1 MRRKTENRR
10 SRRDGFDNPCTLGDL
25 AMKRRHFLMILS
37 GALVLGP
44 QAAHGQPPVPVV
56 GFLHSETPGPQM
68 AAFEQ
73 GLKEGGYLVGQ
84 NVAIEYRWAEGN
96 IEKLPALA
104 AELVNRKVNVIAGV
118 GGPPSNLAAKN
129 ATTTIPVVFTTGA
142 DPIKL
147 GLVSSLN
154 RPGGNVTGITFFAE
168 ELGGKSLSLL
178 RELVPPVK
186 TMGLL
191 INPNNPATPRS
202 SADTLAAA
210 EKLGL
215 TMVVIP
221 ASTPGEI
228 DKAFDTLIERQAGAL
243 LIAAD
248 VFFSAHI
255 QRLVSLVTRYKM
267 PAMYYR
273 REFPTTGGLTSYGT
287 SVADAYRQAG
297 IYVTRI
303 LNGDK
308 PGELPVMQTVKFE
321 FVLNLKAAKALGIT
335 FSHNLLS
342 LADEV
347 IE

>member
-1 MRRKTENRR
+1 MTRRQFIK
-10 SRRDGFDNPCTLGDL
+10 
-25 AMKRRHFLMILS
+25 ILS
-37 GALVLGP
+37 GALVLWP
-44 QAAHGQPPVPVV
+44 QASHGQPPVIPVV
-56 GFLHSETPGPQM
+56 GFLHSETPGPQK

-73 GLKEGGYLVGQ
+73 GLKEGGYVVGQ

-96 IEKLPALA
+96 VEKLPALA
-104 AELVNRKVNVIAGV
+104 ADLVGRKVNVIAGV
-118 GGPPSNLAAKN
+118 GGPPSNLAARN

-154 RPGGNVTGITFFAE
+154 RPGGNVTGVTFFAE
-168 ELGGKSLSLL
+168 ELGGKSLGLL
-178 RELVPPVK
+178 RELVPTVK
-186 TMGLL
+186 TIGLL

-210 EKLGL
+210 HKLGL
-215 TMVVIP
+215 TMVVVH
-221 ASTPGEI
+221 ASTPAEI

-248 VFFSAHI
+248 VFYSAHI
-255 QRLVSLVTRYKM
+255 QRLVSLVTSYKM

-273 REFPTTGGLTSYGT
+273 REFPATGGLASYGT
-287 SVADAYRQAG
+287 SVTDAYRQAG
-297 IYVTRI
+297 IYVARI

-321 FVLNLKAAKALGIT
+321 FILNLKTARTLGIDVSMA
-335 FSHNLLS
+335 FSAA
-342 LADEV
+342 ADEI

>member
-1 MRRKTENRR
+1 
-10 SRRDGFDNPCTLGDL
+10 
-25 AMKRRHFLMILS
+25 MKLRQFLKILS
-37 GALVLGP
+37 AALVMWP
-44 QAAHGQPPVPVV
+44 QASHGQQPVIPVV
-56 GFLHSETPGPQM
+56 GFLHSETPGPQK

-73 GLKEGGYLVGQ
+73 GLKEGGYVVGQ
-84 NVAIEYRWAEGN
+84 NVVIEYRWAEGS
-96 IEKLPALA
+96 IEKLPTLA
-104 AELVNRKVNVIAGV
+104 AELVSRKVNVLAGV

-129 ATTTIPVVFTTGA
+129 ATSTIPVVFTTGA

-154 RPGGNVTGITFFAE
+154 RPGGNVTGVTFFAE

-178 RELVPPVK
+178 RELVPTVK
-186 TMGLL
+186 TMGLF

-215 TMVVIP
+215 TVVVIH
-221 ASTPGEI
+221 ASTPTEI

-248 VFFSAHI
+248 VFYSAHI
-255 QRLVSLVTRYKM
+255 PRLVSLVTRYKM

-273 REFPTTGGLTSYGT
+273 REFPANGGLTSYGT

-297 IYVTRI
+297 IYVSRI

-321 FVLNLKAAKALGIT
+321 FILNLKAARALGIDV
-335 FSHNLLS
+335 SMAIS
-342 LADEV
+342 AAADEI